1 MITLITGCGGRNT
14 TVVTGRVNLLMTDT
28 PIGDENITGV
38 YVTLNALRYQY
49 KDSHKNWQEIKLDE
63 PRTINLLELKDG
75 NYTILNITEL
85 PTGEIQHVCFILDK
99 DNCYITFNDHTKT
112 NLQLDS
118 SNGGKTE
125 GYRSING
132 FVINAGSVTNIT
144 ADFDVRKSVTVTENG
159 IFKLKPTIRLV
170 NNTEIGEI
178 RGTLNIDTNNSSVI
192 VYVYQDGTW
201 EDNQSYPAND
211 FNNAIT
217 SSNAI
222 DGNFTFA
229 WLESGT
235 YDLVVAEYDNSG
247 ILGNITKFVPDITV
261 SQNTITT
268 VDITNDTIQDTL

>member
-1 MITLITGCGGRNT
+1 MKILYKLLEIVLSISMITLITGCGGRNT

-28 PIGDENITGV
+28 PIGDENITGI

-75 NYTILNITEL
+75 NYTILNI
-85 PTGEIQHVCFILDK
+85 
-99 DNCYITFNDHTKT
+99 T